1 MRSVTIALV
10 TVGSWV
16 LGALASAQTSAPGA
30 GGFIVVPH
38 AAGDVYVPLDPS
50 ARPLFPAVPPAP
62 PSPGAPASPAM
73 PGSPEPGYLWMEIE
87 PGAAQVYVD
96 GAYASLARDLGP
108 GRAAL
113 ALRAGLRRIDIV
125 LAGFRS
131 LTVIAE
137 IVAGDAR
144 RLRATLEADPRSMGV
159 PPAAGG
165 SGYFVVPPAS
175 RDITPPPTG
184 GGYHVVP
191 RP

>member
-1 MRSVTIALV
+1 MTGFATAAVCATLV
-10 TVGSWV
+10 D
-16 LGALASAQTSAPGA
+16 LALAQAVAPRGGA
-30 GGFIVVPH
+30 FVVVPH

-62 PSPGAPASPAM
+62 RSPGTPASPAM
-73 PGSPEPGYLWMEIE
+73 PGSPEPGYLWVEIE

-108 GRAAL
+108 GRASL
-113 ALRAGLRRIDIV
+113 ALRAGLRRIDVV

-131 LTVIAE
+131 LIVVAE
-137 IVAGDAR
+137 IVAGEVR
-144 RLRATLEADPRSMGV
+144 TLRGSLEGDPRSAGE
-159 PPAAGG
+159 PRFPAPSGG
-165 SGYFVVPPAS
+165 GYFVVPPAT
-175 RDITPPPTG
+175 RDTAPPTTG